1 MSDPQLPEP
10 TDPEPSRPADGPDAD
25 KDRETVDRDSPA
37 STLFNEGEDAV
48 EPNEPG

>member
-1 MSDPQLPEP
+1 MSEPHAPEP
-10 TDPEPSRPADGPDAD
+10 TDPEPSRRNDGPDAD
-25 KDRETVDRDSPA
+25 KDHQPVDRDSPA